1 MGLQNLMYKVS
12 LKYATRKW
20 SNPFPFATSQHLK
33 DVLLSNIIVFE
44 IKTIAIFDM
53 LYFKLKMNM
62 NIKLTKKQIG
72 QRITELR
79 KMKGL
84 SQEDLAK
91 SVEVSRSSLTQI
103 ELGNRSVDI
112 LELQKLSFVL
122 EFSLDDFMAKDFLT
136 VQDLDEKETKKE
148 KKAAERIS
156 VPKLQVKKF
165 KNVLLYILERCA
177 GKPNVGETVLYKL
190 LYFSDFNYYELYEEH
205 LTGAKYRKLPYGPVP
220 QKLDIIIGQMI
231 EDAQLQRVKTAYHG
245 YPQTRYLPLVKADLT
260 ELLASEKDV
269 IDRVIE
275 QMSDWSAAAIS
286 SYSHKDLPWEVT
298 DEGQDIS
305 YELAFYREQPYS
317 VRNYEDEIG

>member
-1 MGLQNLMYKVS
+1 
-12 LKYATRKW
+12 
-20 SNPFPFATSQHLK
+20 
-33 DVLLSNIIVFE
+33 
-44 IKTIAIFDM
+44 
-53 LYFKLKMNM
+53 M
-62 NIKLTKKQIG
+62 NIKLSQKQIG

-91 SVEVSRSSLTQI
+91 SVKISRPSLAQI

-112 LELQKLSFVL
+112 LELQKLSLVL
-122 EFSLDDFMAKDFLT
+122 EFSLDDFMSKDFST
-136 VQDLDEKETKKE
+136 SREFVGKEE
-148 KKAAERIS
+148 KKAKKVEERIS
-156 VPKLQVKKF
+156 IPTLHVSKF

-220 QKLDIIIGQMI
+220 QKLDTIVNQMI
-231 EDAQLQRVKTAYHG
+231 DKGQLQRVKSEYHG
-245 YPQTRYLPLVKADLT
+245 YPQTRYLPLEKADLT
-260 ELLASEKDV
+260 ALKASEKEI

-286 SYSHKDLPWEVT
+286 NYSHKDMPWLASK
-298 DEGQDIS
+298 EGEEIN
-305 YELAFYREQPYS
+305 YELAFYRDTPFS
-317 VRNYEDEIG
+317 VRNYGDEIEQQ